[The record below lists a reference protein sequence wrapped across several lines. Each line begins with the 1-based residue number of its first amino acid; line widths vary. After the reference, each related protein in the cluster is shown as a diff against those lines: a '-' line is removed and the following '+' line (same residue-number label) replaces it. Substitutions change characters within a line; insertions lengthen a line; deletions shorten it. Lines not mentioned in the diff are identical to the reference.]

1 MEFLQTGATVGG
13 IITRNLLNLTYP
25 STKLPHKMS
34 KYETIKHMARRAVTE
49 EYKLIKGL
57 DVEIENG
64 LRIPLEDILEKEVR
78 ARCSDILG
86 RELQASRR
94 IRATRRKLQRSAF
107 DFAASEY
114 LR

>member
-1 MEFLQTGATVGG
+1 
-13 IITRNLLNLTYP
+13 
-25 STKLPHKMS
+25 
-34 KYETIKHMARRAVTE
+34 
-49 EYKLIKGL
+49 
-57 DVEIENG
+57 
-64 LRIPLEDILEKEVR
+64 LEDILEKEVR

-107 DFAASEY
+107 EFAASEY